1 MRRIALFAL
10 FAGAVTLAGAGA
22 ADDPRT
28 AEKAPSPI
36 SDAELSLYPGSVFTV
51 PDPPGFAWNDEDPG
65 ENERLARAFPIAPP
79 RVPHQ
84 IAEFVP
90 IGLRANA
97 CLDCHALDAGAGA
110 PELPASHRTDLRRA
124 PEAVGTAVAGARW
137 LCTSCHV
144 PTTDAQPLRGTASIP
159 R

>member
-1 MRRIALFAL
+1 MRRVTLFVL
-10 FAGAVTLAGAGA
+10 LAGAVALSGARG
-22 ADDPRT
+22 ADDT
-28 AEKAPSPI
+28 AATETAPSSI

-51 PDPPGFAWNDEDPG
+51 PDPRGFEWNDEDPG
-65 ENERLARAFPIAPP
+65 ETARLARAFPIAPP

-90 IGLRANA
+90 ITLRANA
-97 CLDCHALDAGAGA
+97 CLDCHALDAGADA
-110 PELPASHRTDLRRA
+110 PELPPSHRTDLRRA
-124 PEAVGTAVAGARW
+124 PETVGTSVAGARW

-144 PTTDAQPLRGTASIP
+144 PTTDARPLRGNSAAP